1 MRGVIMAKFI
11 GELAGVSVRTNK
23 KGVTETNV
31 TFRIDNN
38 RYGKV
43 VDLRDFQGLPCLV
56 EIVQKKD
63 DEDEE
68 DTPNSEE

>member
-1 MRGVIMAKFI
+1 MRGVVMAQFI
-11 GELAGVSVRTNK
+11 GELAGVTVRTNK
-23 KGVTETNV
+23 KGITETNV

-63 DEDEE
+63 DEDDETS
-68 DTPNSEE
+68 DTDQ